1 MERKLKSMPLY
12 TFVATGIKTR
22 HSNGRVVS
30 YVTETNNSGLV
41 KSRFEK
47 KMLDIDHIL
56 CMIVP
61 IAQHF

>member
-12 TFVATGIKTR
+12 TFVATGNR
-22 HSNGRVVS
+22 NGPDVS
-30 YVTETNNSGLV
+30 DVTETNNSGLV
-41 KSRFEK
+41 KSGIEK
-47 KMLDIDHIL
+47 KMLDNDHIL